1 MVRLFLTTEHPPW
14 ISTVFTDIQL
24 GGKLTGWDV
33 ADAGREAN
41 RKIQVVYA
49 SGRYHE
55 CAAA

>member
-1 MVRLFLTTEHPPW
+1 LTAEHPPW